1 MDLEEIMTNFNDELP
16 PENVLLLIADYDENL
31 NIEYKLGYFCIT
43 GHELISK
50 APHDNN
56 PYHMPNIV
64 PLTAYYI
71 FDGYEDG
78 IERWHACRTVLDTKY
93 LVLEER
99 KGS

>member
-1 MDLEEIMTNFNDELP
+1 MDLVTIMTNFNDKLP
-16 PENVLLLIADYDENL
+16 PENVLLLIADYDEDM
-31 NIEYKLGYFCIT
+31 NIVFKLGYFCMA
-43 GHELISK
+43 GNELISM

-56 PYHMPNIV
+56 PYCKPNIV
-64 PLTAYYI
+64 PLTAYYM

-78 IERWHACRTVLDTKY
+78 IERWHACRTVMDTMY